1 MKKLIAFIFACAL
14 PIMCVGCNKSSTDA
28 SDSSE
33 GANSSV
39 VEPVQ
44 VSFADIVIDLADP
57 ENVVI
62 EADPFEESEVFD
74 ASGRKLTD
82 KEWLL
87 NSKFAK
93 SYISSL
99 PLGEHIFEYS
109 SLTKYGTIK
118 ITITDNAAPRY
129 LFSHGVDSVIKFED
143 EVKLPFLVKD
153 QDSYQD
159 DYDITYLLYKLEG
172 ESKTEISVEEMQTGY
187 SVDAPSGVYQW
198 VATASLGEKTHQ
210 FSLGF
215 RKETFD
221 EYIERKKDVLVFDA
235 GRGVYVKNINGA
247 YEINTTVQEYYTY
260 SVSNDII
267 RSAIKAGKKIG
278 VRLTMEEATKTYL
291 WMTNNQWHNEAI
303 KLASQYQG
311 SEVVQDEKYIYT
323 KILDLD
329 AKYFA
334 NDEDLAVIYTSQF
347 NPSKSDRN
355 TWQSISGSL
364 EIWFE

>member
-1 MKKLIAFIFACAL
+1 MKKLVVFIFAL
-14 PIMCVGCNKSSTDA
+14 IMPMMCVGCKNSGGNVSES
-28 SDSSE
+28 SDSDR
-33 GANSSV
+33 SSV
-39 VEPVQ
+39 IEPVQ
-44 VSFADIVIDLADP
+44 FSFADIVIDLADP
-57 ENVVI
+57 ENVVS
-62 EADPFEESEVFD
+62 EANPFEASEVFD
-74 ASGRKLTD
+74 VSGRKLTD

-93 SYISSL
+93 SYIRSL

-129 LFSHGVDSVIKFED
+129 LFSHGVDSIIKFED

-159 DYDITYLLYKLEG
+159 DHNITYQLYKLEG
-172 ESKTEISVEEMQTGY
+172 ENKTTIPVEEMSTGY
-187 SVDAPSGVYQW
+187 WVDAPSGVYQW
-198 VATASLGEKTHQ
+198 VATASLGEKSHQ
-210 FSLGF
+210 FSLDF
-215 RKETFD
+215 KKETFD
-221 EYIERKKDVLVFDA
+221 EYIERNKDVLVFDA
-235 GRGVYVKNINGA
+235 GRGVYVKNINGT

-267 RSAIKAGKKIG
+267 CSAIKAGKKIG
-278 VRLTMEEATKTYL
+278 VRLTMDEATKTYL

-303 KLASQYQG
+303 KLATQYQG

-334 NDEDLAVIYTSQF
+334 NDEALAVIYTSQF